1 MNQPASKIEAIVARE
16 TRLTKS
22 KILIFIAI
30 LWAAEADAPLTRA
43 QFSKLL
49 KIFKSH
55 TSAFG
60 SALVAS
66 ERATPARLE
75 ASLREIANQP
85 AQQRKQILA
94 AALKAS
100 TLNAKIGPASWHSLA
115 LLADVCARGIGGE
128 ELLQL
133 TCRSLKINRSAGVPR
148 PDLAIWWKGEG
159 AQWEVAQNELP
170 HGTPQSMIQR
180 MAAFQILGLE
190 PTANDTE
197 IEKAF
202 RQRTLALSPDQIDGR
217 SAKVIEAARSMAT
230 QLQEARKTLKERLH
244 A

>member
-1 MNQPASKIEAIVARE
+1 MHQHTSKIAAVIARE

-22 KILIFIAI
+22 KISIFIAI
-30 LWAAEADAPLTRA
+30 LWAAEADAPLTRG

-49 KIFKSH
+49 QIFKSH
-55 TSAFG
+55 INAFG

-66 ERATPARLE
+66 ESATPARLE

-85 AQQRKQILA
+85 APQRKQILA
-94 AALKAS
+94 AALKAA
-100 TLNAKIGPASWHSLA
+100 TLNAKIGPAAWHTLA

-128 ELLQL
+128 ELLQV

-148 PDLAIWWKGEG
+148 PDLANWWKGEG
-159 AQWEVAQNELP
+159 AEWEDAQNELP
-170 HGTPQSMIQR
+170 RGTPQSMIQC

-190 PTANDTE
+190 PTANETE

-202 RQRTLALSPDQIDGR
+202 RQRMLALSPDQTDGR
-217 SAKVIEAARSMAT
+217 SAKVIEAARSMAA
-230 QLQEARKTLKERLH
+230 QLQEARKILKERLH